1 MDDGT
6 IGEAAIATAT
16 PRDSRRVAQEATPQV
31 DPTTSRDPRVKA
43 ATAVHSTLHVQDRS
57 LAAAP
62 AAVATQVGPTKPM
75 DPRVKAAANTALS
88 SLPVQ
93 GHSITAPPVA
103 TTTPRDPRLVAQAQR
118 ELTPAQSSPLRPSVS
133 QVETVEA
140 TQPRDPRA
148 KAVAVVDSS
157 TILESRTVA
166 AGPQAVATTATSRD
180 PRLLAEEQHEPKP
193 SDSSPL
199 SQQVESPQPAEPTK
213 AIDPRV
219 KPAILVH
226 STPPVGQDRTA
237 KATPNDPRLLAPRA
251 QDDLK
256 PSFEAKGATTLS
268 ELSKP
273 PVDPRVKKA
282 TVVPPVG
289 KLGSSSPSAVAKSS
303 YSTHE
308 TQTQQELKP
317 SNSSPLLRPS
327 QFEGSLTTARLTEPA
342 KPLDPRVNSVSNVHS
357 TLPEEA
363 QTIAA
368 APVAVVTPRD
378 PRLRAAQAPNEQTPT
393 ESSPLCPHPFDKPST
408 ALVVQSST
416 PAKAPTIADP
426 IAEARNG
433 STLEAHADLKS
444 SPRHPI
450 QSEEGP
456 VATHHV
462 EPVDATDRQ
471 MMTPATLVSS
481 PLPDENRAPVDV
493 VTATP
498 LVAQDYELTSDQ
510 TLAEGLVAAATV
522 PPSDLASTFQA
533 QTHDEMNNS
542 AESSPS
548 RGLHLETKL
557 ATPTPINAHDPRVT
571 PPSASIG
578 YTSLSADTQTS
589 PVDTSESLRLA
600 PHEVQ
605 SADEEGKPSQSS
617 QLQSP
622 CEVATLPPE
631 PTNLLD
637 RLPIASAPFDPRNRL
652 LPATAVAASFPRTNQ
667 LILDTSAP
675 VGVPSPDV
683 GDTTTTQS
691 DVLQH
696 QRHPLALG
704 LIKCELPDVA
714 RAQGVAQNP
723 PRDHGMSPATT
734 TAHLASASAAIVG
747 HTPDDGA
754 SDNDTELPPLKRR
767 APSPSLKCEVIA
779 PTMPRPAVFE
789 LEDSDDDDLQ
799 IVQVV
804 APSGKKRRLSRSTAA
819 IDLTFDSDDSDAQP
833 ITSVL
838 PRRGFHSDAQVV
850 DLT

>member
-1 MDDGT
+1 MGDRT

-16 PRDSRRVAQEATPQV
+16 PRDSRRVAQVATPQV
-31 DPTTSRDPRVKA
+31 DPTTPHDPRVKA

-133 QVETVEA
+133 QVETVEP
-140 TQPRDPRA
+140 TQPRDPRV

-166 AGPQAVATTATSRD
+166 AGLQAVATTATSRD
-180 PRLLAEEQHEPKP
+180 PRLLAQEQHEPKP

-199 SQQVESPQPAEPTK
+199 RQQVESPQPAEPINAT
-213 AIDPRV
+213 DPRV

-289 KLGSSSPSAVAKSS
+289 KLGSSPPSAVAKSS

-327 QFEGSLTTARLTEPA
+327 QFEGQLTTARLTEPA

-368 APVAVVTPRD
+368 APVGVVTPRD

-393 ESSPLCPHPFDKPST
+393 ESSPLCPHHLDKPST

-426 IAEARNG
+426 IAEARND
-433 STLEAHADLKS
+433 STLEAHADLQS

-462 EPVDATDRQ
+462 EPADATDRQ
-471 MMTPATLVSS
+471 MMTLATLVRS

-498 LVAQDYELTSDQ
+498 LVAQVYELTSDQ

-522 PPSDLASTFQA
+522 PPSD
-533 QTHDEMNNS
+533 
-542 AESSPS
+542 SSPS

-578 YTSLSADTQTS
+578 YTSLSADTQKS
-589 PVDTSESLRLA
+589 PVATTSESLRLV

-652 LPATAVAASFPRTNQ
+652 LPATAVVASFPRTNQ

-683 GDTTTTQS
+683 GDTTITQS

-704 LIKCELPDVA
+704 PIKCELPVVA

-723 PRDHGMSPATT
+723 PRDHWMSPATT
-734 TAHLASASAAIVG
+734 TTHLASASAA
-747 HTPDDGA
+747 
-754 SDNDTELPPLKRR
+754 
-767 APSPSLKCEVIA
+767 
-779 PTMPRPAVFE
+779 
-789 LEDSDDDDLQ
+789 
-799 IVQVV
+799 
-804 APSGKKRRLSRSTAA
+804 ST
-819 IDLTFDSDDSDAQP
+819 FFV
-833 ITSVL
+833 TSIW
-838 PRRGFHSDAQVV
+838 
-850 DLT
+850 